1 LSDGP
6 DKGKWMRRSAKLL
19 ASVGVCVLAVL
30 CGCEGLREKLTAKKP
45 PPPEPPPAPAPPIDP
60 LLAGTIGAI
69 TYYAEIDPLPVRG
82 FGIVIGLGQ
91 NGSSDCPTVV
101 RQYLVDVMTRE
112 RDAWGSTELRRRFSP
127 AELIDSPSTAVVE
140 VVGLIPA
147 AAVARENFD
156 LAVRAIPGTATR
168 SLAGGLLLPC
178 ELRMYDV
185 ELTEEQLL
193 ARRVVARGGGPVFV
207 NPFAGEDPASGGYDP
222 RRGYIFSGG
231 TAIYTRKI
239 RLVLREPSYPVARRL
254 ETRINER
261 FNQRPPIAEA
271 ISRGYLELEMPRAFQ
286 ARPEEFLR
294 LLPHLYV
301 ENHAAFIEARLREL
315 TRLAALK
322 NADLDTISLIWEGV
336 GRTALPQ
343 IQPLYTDPDPAVR
356 FYAARAGLRLQDVT
370 ALPVV
375 AQAAASDDHSLALLA
390 VRELGACNYPQAVS
404 KLIPLLSVADPE
416 LRIAAY
422 EALLGQPQS
431 VIRSTK
437 YPLALDPVQLNL
449 VCDVVDA
456 SGPPLIYVRRTRVP
470 RIAVFGAQMPVALPV
485 FYAAPDDSVIINGT
499 EESGVLTVFGK
510 RAGRLTPT
518 LQVATR
524 VADLI
529 AALAEL
535 PRPDEG
541 GQIRGL
547 GLPYSQVVHIVA
559 TLCRD
564 GAIAAHFEPER
575 VPLTELF
582 GPELRRYRP
591 ETDEPSPQGSLEP
604 PPSSAPSDAQP

>member
-1 LSDGP
+1 
-6 DKGKWMRRSAKLL
+6 MRRSAEPL
-19 ASVGVCVLAVL
+19 ASAGVCVLLVL
-30 CGCEGLREKLTAKKP
+30 CGCEGLKEKLTARRP
-45 PPPEPPPAPAPPIDP
+45 LPAESRPAPAAPVDP
-60 LLAGTIGAI
+60 VLAGTIGAI

-82 FGIVIGLGQ
+82 FGIVIGLGE
-91 NGSSDCPTVV
+91 NGSSDCPTVI
-101 RQYLVDVMTRE
+101 RQYLIDLMTRE
-112 RDAWGSTELRRRFSP
+112 RDSWGSAELRRRFSP

-140 VVGLIPA
+140 VVGVIPA
-147 AAVARENFD
+147 GAVAHESFD
-156 LAVRAIPGTATR
+156 LAVRAIPGTSTR

-207 NPFAGEDPASGGYDP
+207 NPFAGDSPGSGGYDP

-231 TAIYTRKI
+231 TALYTRKI
-239 RLVLREPSYPVARRL
+239 RLVLREPSYPMARRL

-261 FNQRPPIAEA
+261 FNQRPPVAEA

-286 ARPEEFLR
+286 GRPEEFLR

-301 ENHAAFIEARLREL
+301 ENHAAFVEARLREL
-315 TRLAALK
+315 SRLAALK
-322 NADLDTISLIWEGV
+322 NADLDAISLIWEGV
-336 GRTALPQ
+336 GRTALSQ
-343 IQPLYTDPDPAVR
+343 IQALYTDPDPLVR
-356 FYAARAGLRLQDVT
+356 FYAARAGLRLQDAT

-390 VRELGACNYPQAVS
+390 VRELGACRYPQVVS
-404 KLIPLLSVADPE
+404 RLIPLLSVSDPE

-437 YPLALDPVQLNL
+437 YPLALDPMQLNL

-456 SGPPLIYVRRTRVP
+456 SGPPLIYVRRTRVA
-470 RIAVFGAQMPVALPV
+470 RIAVFGARMPVALPV

-499 EESGVLTVFGK
+499 EESGVLTVFGM

-518 LQVATR
+518 LQVAPR

-529 AALAEL
+529 AALADL
-535 PRPDEG
+535 PRPDET

-547 GLPYSQVVHIVA
+547 GLPYSQVVHVVA

-582 GPELRRYRP
+582 GPELWRYRP
-591 ETDEPSPQGSLEP
+591 ETDESAPQAPSGPV
-604 PPSSAPSDAQP
+604 PSSAASDAAP